1 MLTEATAR
9 ALEPPDELPQA
20 TDRLVFDGGTGLAL
34 RVLPS
39 GLKTWLWQGR
49 TPAGRM
55 IRLALGEWGRAGLT
69 VRQARKLAA
78 EVRQRVRAGED
89 VEALRRE
96 LKRRRGESKLSPS
109 RRIV

>member
-34 RVLPS
+34 RVMPS
-39 GLKTWLWQGR
+39 GYKGWLWQGR

-55 IRLALGEWGRAGLT
+55 VRLTLAEWGRAGLS
-69 VRQARKLAA
+69 VRQARRLAA
-78 EVRQRVRAGED
+78 EVRTRVRAGED
-89 VEALRRE
+89 VEALRTE
-96 LKRRRGESKLSPS
+96 LKERRAMGTS
-109 RRIV
+109 RTPPR

>member
-1 MLTEATAR
+1 VLTEATAR

-39 GLKTWLWQGR
+39 GYKGWLWQGR

-55 IRLALGEWGRAGLT
+55 VRLTLGEWGRAGLT

-78 EVRQRVRAGED
+78 EVRSKVRGGED
-89 VEALRRE
+89 VEALRQE
-96 LKRRRGESKLSPS
+96 LKRRHGESKSSQS
-109 RRIV
+109 RGIV

>member
-1 MLTEATAR
+1 VLTEATAR
-9 ALEPPDELPQA
+9 ELMPPDELPQA

-39 GLKTWLWQGR
+39 GYKAWLWQGR

-55 IRLALGEWGRAGLT
+55 VRLGLGEWGRAGLT
-69 VRQARKLAA
+69 VRQARQLGKSI
-78 EVRQRVRAGED
+78 RQRVRAGED
-89 VEALRRE
+89 IEALRHE
-96 LKRRRGESKLSPS
+96 LKNRRAQSKLSPS

>member
-39 GLKTWLWQGR
+39 GYKGWLWQGR

-55 IRLALGEWGRAGLT
+55 IRLALGEWGRVPHGAPGASLGAPDP
-69 VRQARKLAA
+69 RPCA
-78 EVRQRVRAGED
+78 
-89 VEALRRE
+89 
-96 LKRRRGESKLSPS
+96 RRRGRRGAPPGAKAAPRRGQVESKSPN
-109 RRIV
+109 